1 MTGRLPL
8 ALVAALLVS
17 CSGASTVHP
26 EYSAAEGRAGGEA
39 PDQAPPPEE
48 AIPTGRLPEGV
59 TPLHYTL
66 WLEVVPSRDRFRGR
80 VDIRTRLDAAR
91 RVIWLHGQD
100 LNVTEVEILPEGQE
114 PVSARYEQV
123 DESGVAVLR
132 LDSEVGPGEV
142 EISITYDA
150 PFDRQLKG
158 LYRVDTGG
166 DSYAFTQF
174 EATSARLAFPCFD
187 EPRFKTPFDVTLA
200 VSPDHEAIANTTPAD
215 TRTVDGM
222 KEVRFAETL
231 PLPTYLVA
239 MAVGPLDVVEHA
251 PLPPNAVRT
260 RPLPFRGVAARGR
273 GAQLAYALEHTAPLV
288 AYLEEYFGIEYP
300 YDKLD
305 IIAVPDFA
313 SGAMENA
320 GAITFRETLLLL
332 DATSAP
338 EDQRRGFA
346 YVMAHE
352 LAHQWFGDLVTCQ
365 DWSQGWLN
373 ESWATF
379 MEAVWW
385 EHDRSEQDAI
395 WYRHQTMGD
404 YLGEFNGRYRR
415 ALVSYRFRDPLDV
428 FDRHL
433 YQKGSCVLWT
443 LRATLGA
450 DAFWTG
456 VKQYLHDNAHR
467 AVHSRDFQR
476 ALETATGENLDGF
489 FQQWVDAPAHPA
501 LSIKLSEESG
511 LLVCE
516 IEQTQTGEGVPE
528 AYRFPLVVEVLTS
541 TGTHRVKLPIAE
553 RKRAWALPVDG
564 RITRV
569 RIDPGLNVLATHTW
583 KGPMAWFVDA
593 LQDDDPVIVSRA
605 AATLIDEGSAAALDA
620 VRSAMEVHPFW
631 GVRADIAGKLGARGG
646 DDDQAALIDRLEIDG
661 DPRVRRAAAEALGA
675 FRNTTAADALLGV
688 LEEEVTTWQLT
699 GAALKALGTT
709 RDSRAA
715 EALREHLATP
725 SWADTLPS
733 RALVGLA
740 ATRDAAVL
748 DTLVE
753 HTQLTH
759 GDRVRAAAA
768 GALGSLA
775 THVDDVKTTAVE
787 RLVDMLKEPGFRARI
802 AAIAALGAIGDTRAL
817 GALGRMHRS
826 AADGRTRRMAYE
838 ASLRIRRSQED
849 GKAMEDLQLALESL
863 KEENADLRSRIEKLE
878 RAGT

>member
-1 MTGRLPL
+1 MPQIRRHAVHAALSAGVIPFEEPGVDPNYAPSRRVRIEHMDLALRIFPEEERFEGRSTIRFAPL
-8 ALVAALLVS
+8 ALYAGKATFDLSEAEVVEVTDEAGTALPYHHAEHKLVVDAGDARAIVVAWRGGKPTRGLYFTGPKPAAPKRQHMAWTQCQDEDGHFVFPCHDHPGRKWRWSIRIEAPAGYTTLSNGQRVASGEEGGLVWSTWEQELPMPAYLFTAVVAKLHETKAMWRDRTVSYFAPVGEQEGVVRAMGKTPLMIEHFSQITGFDYPWPRYDQVVVHDFIFGGMENVACTTMADLLLVDAK
-17 CSGASTVHP
+17 GVL
-26 EYSAAEGRAGGEA
+26 EWD
-39 PDQAPPPEE
+39 PD
-48 AIPTGRLPEGV
+48 
-59 TPLHYTL
+59 
-66 WLEVVPSRDRFRGR
+66 
-80 VDIRTRLDAAR
+80 
-91 RVIWLHGQD
+91 
-100 LNVTEVEILPEGQE
+100 
-114 PVSARYEQV
+114 
-123 DESGVAVLR
+123 
-132 LDSEVGPGEV
+132 
-142 EISITYDA
+142 
-150 PFDRQLKG
+150 
-158 LYRVDTGG
+158 
-166 DSYAFTQF
+166 
-174 EATSARLAFPCFD
+174 
-187 EPRFKTPFDVTLA
+187 
-200 VSPDHEAIANTTPAD
+200 
-215 TRTVDGM
+215 
-222 KEVRFAETL
+222 
-231 PLPTYLVA
+231 YLV
-239 MAVGPLDVVEHA
+239 
-251 PLPPNAVRT
+251 
-260 RPLPFRGVAARGR
+260 
-273 GAQLAYALEHTAPLV
+273 
-288 AYLEEYFGIEYP
+288 
-300 YDKLD
+300 
-305 IIAVPDFA
+305 
-313 SGAMENA
+313 
-320 GAITFRETLLLL
+320 
-332 DATSAP
+332 
-338 EDQRRGFA
+338 
-346 YVMAHE
+346 AHE